1 MQDEISWNDNDIY
14 NPYVDIS
21 PLEPCDAPKM
31 RKYRPKDDRCT
42 NKQIAKRR
50 KRNKNRALNYA
61 LSEFDKRKYG
71 LEATVKI
78 WKHFALRLLF

>member
-1 MQDEISWNDNDIY
+1 MQDEISWNENTCYNIYNIYNIY
-14 NPYVDIS
+14 NPYGDTS

-50 KRNKNRALNYA
+50 KRNKNR
-61 LSEFDKRKYG
+61 KTHRK
-71 LEATVKI
+71 
-78 WKHFALRLLF
+78 